1 MYYRRLGGT
10 GLLAGEIGLS
20 ATALGDPTLTDADAA
35 NLVLSAL
42 AGGASLI
49 DTCDLD
55 GDGLAEQRIGRVV
68 ARQRE
73 KALIATKGGRSSAG
87 EPFSVAR
94 VETAARASQ
103 TRLDCGP
110 IDIYQLHHPTPSDL
124 ADEALWATLDRLK
137 TDSVIRYVGVAVD
150 TPEAALAALASGRID
165 VLHAPFNALA
175 AAMRPVLLLARQ
187 AGVAVLAGSPLLG
200 GVLACEAIPA
210 EASAT
215 AQAVIARMQALTQD
229 SGRTLAQTAL
239 GWVLAHEEIAV
250 ALPSP
255 RTTAELEEAIAA
267 SDLPLPSDRILA
279 AVENA
284 WHTVPA
290 G

>member
-20 ATALGDPTLTDADAA
+20 ATALGDPTLSDADAA
-35 NLVLSAL
+35 NLVVFAL

-49 DTCDLD
+49 DVSDLD
-55 GDGLAEQRIGRVV
+55 GDGLAEQRVGRAVS
-68 ARQRE
+68 RQRE
-73 KALIATKGGRSSAG
+73 KALIATKGGRGPDGA
-87 EPFSVAR
+87 PFSIAR
-94 VETAARASQ
+94 IESAARASQ
-103 TRLDCGP
+103 ARLDCGP
-110 IDIYQLHHPTPSDL
+110 IDIYQLHHPTPDDL
-124 ADEALWATLDRLK
+124 ADEALWEALDRLK
-137 TDSVIRYVGVAVD
+137 ADGVIRYAGVAAD
-150 TPEAALAALASGRID
+150 TPAAALAAIASGRID
-165 VLHAPFNALA
+165 VLQAPFNALA

-200 GVLACEAIPA
+200 GVLACDEVPA

-215 AQAVIARMQALTQD
+215 AQAVIGRMQALTQD

-255 RTTAELEEAIAA
+255 RTTAQLEEAIAA
-267 SDLPLPSDRILA
+267 SNLPLPSDRILA

-290 G
+290 S